1 MKPRPRL
8 PIPKNQPEEHRY
20 HVAMQQSM
28 ADMDADPPTT
38 TTAALAP
45 EVRERIARLLRALN
59 DEFAAEA
66 RDSRARLELR
76 KPVRRMLG
84 YDRKDN
90 AIAKIKKT
98 LIKGTTQKLKSLQA
112 AGISEV
118 EIPAGRRDFRS

>member
-1 MKPRPRL
+1 
-8 PIPKNQPEEHRY
+8 
-20 HVAMQQSM
+20 MQHPA

-45 EVRERIARLLRALN
+45 EVRERIVYLLRALN

-76 KPVRRMLG
+76 KPIRKMLG
-84 YDRKDN
+84 YNRKDH

-98 LIKGTTQKLKSLQA
+98 LIKGTTQKLKPCRPQ
-112 AGISEV
+112 G
-118 EIPAGRRDFRS
+118 FRS